1 VDELLAGY
9 PRTGRDEALDG
20 AGRLRPGHAALAA
33 ALGRLEAPGL
43 AVAAA
48 ALAEEAARRG
58 IALSSWA
65 DGRQLRRTLPLDPV
79 PRLVPAGDW
88 ARVAAGVEQRHR
100 ALGAFLA
107 DVYRAAGRRRGDP
120 DRAPEVVRAGVLPE
134 WAVAHHPRHNPDAV
148 GMAWRG
154 QQRSAVAATDV
165 VRTGDGAWLAA
176 GDDLRVPAGLGYALA
191 VRDTVRSAVPGLDD
205 GVPVADPRAAVPLLR
220 AALLAAAPPACTD
233 EPVAAVLSAGE
244 VDGAWFEHGLLA
256 AALGVPVVRAAELWP
271 RADGGIEAAV
281 GGGRIA
287 LDVLYRRF
295 DDAELAAHRTA
306 VGQPLSALLGEAVR
320 AGRLGLVNVPGNGIA
335 DDAATYA
342 WVPQMVRFY
351 LGEEPLLGS
360 VRTWVLADDA
370 QWAQVRDRLHELVL
384 VPVDGYGGGGVVH
397 GPRSS
402 AAELAQLQ
410 AEVAAAPHRFVARE
424 PVEVSTVPTVAD
436 GRLVPRPVE
445 LRVFSATA
453 ERTTALPAPLTLI
466 APGERSAGWH
476 RGTAA
481 QDTWLLQT
489 PLSR

>member
-1 VDELLAGY
+1 MAEFLAGY
-9 PRTGRDEALDG
+9 PRGARDEMVDR
-20 AGRLRPGHAALAA
+20 AGRLRPRSAAVVP
-33 ALGRLEAPGL
+33 ALGRLAAHG
-43 AVAAA
+43 ADAAA
-48 ALAEEAARRG
+48 AAVAEEAVRRG
-58 IALSSWA
+58 VVLSSWA

-79 PRLVPAGDW
+79 PRPVPAAEW
-88 ARVAAGVEQRHR
+88 ARIAAGVEQRHR
-100 ALGAFLA
+100 ALGAFVA
-107 DVYRAAGRRRGDP
+107 DAYRAAGRRRGDP

-154 QQRSAVAATDV
+154 QQRAGIAATDV

-191 VRDTVRSAVPGLDD
+191 VRDTIRAAVPGLED
-205 GVPVADPRAAVPLLR
+205 GVPVVDPWAAVPLLR

-244 VDGAWFEHGLLA
+244 VDGAWFEHRLLA

-281 GGGRIA
+281 GGERIA

-295 DDAELAAHRTA
+295 DDAELAAYRTA
-306 VGQPLSALLGEAVR
+306 VGQPLSALLAEAVR
-320 AGRLGLVNVPGNGIA
+320 GGRLGLVNVPGNGIA

-342 WVPQMVRFY
+342 WVPHLIRFY

-360 VRTWVLADDA
+360 VRTWVLADDP
-370 QWAQVRDRLHELVL
+370 QWAEVRDRLHELVL
-384 VPVDGYGGGGVVH
+384 EPVDAYGGGGVVH
-397 GPRSS
+397 GPLCS
-402 AAELAQLQ
+402 AGELAQLQ

-424 PVEVSTVPTVAD
+424 PVEVSTVPTVVD
-436 GRLVPRPVE
+436 GRPVPRPVE

-453 ERTTALPAPLTLI
+453 DATTALPAPLTLV

-476 RGTAA
+476 RGAA
-481 QDTWLLQT
+481 AAKDTWLLT
-489 PLSR
+489 